1 MLARVVEEI
10 NKAFTTI
17 SGEEILEI
25 EVDIV
30 SKGEE

>member
-1 MLARVVEEI
+1 MLSRAVEEI

-25 EVDIV
+25 EADIL